1 MFTPLPSLQA
11 DDRYYW
17 GFDQKKLPLLLSI
30 LLHTSEDILK
40 TSLFTATVFVY
51 LHSYTAFQIL
61 SNFPPSARE
70 FGILGQLIL

>member
-17 GFDQKKLPLLLSI
+17 GFDQKRLPLLLSI
-30 LLHTSEDILK
+30 LLHTSEDILIY
-40 TSLFTATVFVY
+40 TNSLCI
-51 LHSYTAFQIL
+51 LHSYTVFQIL
-61 SNFPPSARE
+61 SNFPPSARG